1 MDSVHTR
8 KTRQE
13 EEGEGDTPSEST
25 TIEYEAQG
33 VMRMRGWEIVRNGA
47 KAKADCETQ
56 KKWLA
61 YRQTPKTN
69 HGRNPWALFR
79 TFMVRAVS
87 SHSYQIQAFI
97 NVCTQYE

>member
-13 EEGEGDTPSEST
+13 EEGEGDTPCEST

-47 KAKADCETQ
+47 KAKADCEPQT
-56 KKWLA
+56 KWLA
-61 YRQTPKTN
+61 YRQTPKIRIMSATL
-69 HGRNPWALFR
+69 GLCSAPLWY
-79 TFMVRAVS
+79 VP
-87 SHSYQIQAFI
+87 
-97 NVCTQYE
+97 